1 MGSIINVWVQ
11 KNKTYK
17 KRTVEK
23 AVEKAGSLKET
34 ACFA

>member
-11 KNKTYK
+11 KNKAYK

-23 AVEKAGSLKET
+23 TAEKAGNLKKT
-34 ACFA
+34 ACFV